1 MTLFWIVKSPV
12 LCYEQDMTA
21 AKRTDP
27 ELWEK
32 IKRKVKRGSK
42 GGKAGEWSARKAQ
55 LAVKLYKEAGGGYE
69 GRKSKSNSLKKWT
82 DQDWQYAGKPKKSRY
97 LPKKAIK
104 ALTPQEKA
112 ATNRAKREGTKK
124 GKQHVAQPKKIAT
137 KTARYRK

>member
-1 MTLFWIVKSPV
+1 
-12 LCYEQDMTA
+12 MTA

-32 IKRKVKRGSK
+32 IKKKVTRGSK
-42 GGKAGEWSARKAQ
+42 GGKAGQWSARKAQ

-69 GRKSKSNSLKKWT
+69 GKKRKSNALKKWT
-82 DQDWQYAGKPKKSRY
+82 EQDWQYAGEPKKSRY

-104 ALTPQEKA
+104 ALTVQEKA
-112 ATNRAKREGTKK
+112 ATNRAKKEGTKK
-124 GKQHVAQPKKIAT
+124 GKQFVPQPKKIAK